1 MITFFLMHD
10 ECSSWPHH
18 DPKVEYTAEQEA
30 LLLEDGTYET
40 VSRVRFNPIADD
52 DGMSVTCHAVNDVME
67 EGLEAS
73 EEINILFAPRVVVD
87 EGGQSAVTGSD
98 VTMDCQVEANPA
110 NLTHL
115 EWLKNGVVVEG
126 ERFTVEDTVLTI
138 IDVEREDAGDYRYKI
153 STECPLHTVL
163 PELHISHILGVEPE
177 TLLEKDY
184 QRDFIPLW
192 SSVSFLMFCL

>member
-1 MITFFLMHD
+1 MEHDNFLLMHD
-10 ECSSWPHH
+10 ESSSRPYH

-87 EGGQSAVTGSD
+87 EEGQSAVIGSD

-110 NLTHL
+110 NLTDL

-126 ERFTVEDTVLTI
+126 ERFIVEDTVLTI
-138 IDVEREDAGDYRYKI
+138 IDVEREDAGDYRCQI
-153 STECPLHTVL
+153 STEFPHC
-163 PELHISHILGVEPE
+163 SA
-177 TLLEKDY
+177 
-184 QRDFIPLW
+184 
-192 SSVSFLMFCL
+192 

>member
-1 MITFFLMHD
+1 MKVVCKAQGSRPEATITWTLPNLVEYIAEEHDNFLLMND
-10 ECSSWPHH
+10 ECSSRPYH

-98 VTMDCQVEANPA
+98 VTMDCQIEANPS

-126 ERFTVEDTVLTI
+126 ERFIVEDTVLTV
-138 IDVEREDAGDYRYKI
+138 IDVEREDAGDYRYQI
-153 STECPLHTVL
+153 STECPHC
-163 PELHISHILGVEPE
+163 SA
-177 TLLEKDY
+177 
-184 QRDFIPLW
+184 
-192 SSVSFLMFCL
+192 